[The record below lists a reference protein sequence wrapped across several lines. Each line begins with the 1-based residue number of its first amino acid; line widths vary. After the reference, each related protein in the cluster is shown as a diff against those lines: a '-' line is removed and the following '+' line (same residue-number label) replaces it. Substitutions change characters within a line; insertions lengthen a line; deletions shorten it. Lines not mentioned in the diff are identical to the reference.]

1 MIPAEAFDEW
11 RRGVPWTSPH
21 EIEQDLVLA
30 RLIAEMARH
39 PVLGVEL
46 AFKGGTCLHKLWLP
60 EPWRYSE
67 DLDYTICAGGS
78 LDDIKTAITEVGDR
92 VGFVSFTARM
102 GQAGQPVHHT
112 RLRGRFSDGSPMA
125 IKIDVAPH
133 EGEPALPYVRRPF
146 TVDSSWFQADVE
158 VLCYDPAE
166 LLASK
171 VAALYGRRRHRDL
184 FDIWAALKAGLATPE
199 GVAGCFERYRPAG
212 WTARLAAN
220 NLKTKLE
227 RPEYTT
233 QLAETAAHRPEAY
246 DLTENVRLTAAL
258 IDACAEATQP
268 QRRWRRVLS
277 SKGTATD
284 ILGTGSSPPPRNS
297 GTNARRTIRPVRPPG
312 PQPALKDQILAARRS
327 HPAAS
332 AAWIADHTGASR
344 SYVNAVLRQNRNT
357 RGGR

>member
-11 RRGVPWTSPH
+11 RRGVPWASPH

-39 PVLGVEL
+39 PVLGVGL

-78 LDDIKTAITEVGDR
+78 LDDVKTAITEVAHR
-92 VGFVSFTARM
+92 IGFVSVAARM
-102 GQAGQPVHHT
+102 GQAGQPIHHT
-112 RLRGRFSDGSPMA
+112 RLRGRFFDGSPMA

-133 EGEPALPYVRRPF
+133 DGEPALPYVRRPF

-171 VAALYGRRRHRDL
+171 VAAVYGRRRHRDL
-184 FDIWAALKAGLATPE
+184 FDIWAALKAGLAAPAE
-199 GVAGCFERYRPAG
+199 VAGCFERYRPAG

-246 DLTENVRLTAAL
+246 DLAENVKLASAL

-277 SKGTATD
+277 SKGTASD
-284 ILGTGSSPPPRNS
+284 ILGS
-297 GTNARRTIRPVRPPG
+297 GTGPPVPSSGTSARRTVRPVRPPG

-327 HPAAS
+327 HPTAP
-332 AAWIADHTGASR
+332 AAWIAEHTGASR
-344 SYVNAVLRQNRNT
+344 SYVNAVLRQSRNT
-357 RGGR
+357 RDGP